1 MVIFEYEKIFY
12 TIILSFFLTNFSYAK
27 TLNWKF
33 EKTSQEN
40 ELINCINIVD
50 VKSKRSIFESM
61 SNMGLTNET
70 PFVVRLQ
77 NNCSQQILGSYDI
90 KFLDKDGFEVESWF
104 SDFKL
109 PRKGIQKQTFT
120 VLLGPIK
127 WSKIKKNR
135 ETLLEFRFDVP
146 LDKELSKEIEALKK
160 IIYGNN

>member
-1 MVIFEYEKIFY
+1 MYRIFY
-12 TIILSFFLTNFSYAK
+12 ALVISLFFTNFSYAK

-50 VKSKRSIFESM
+50 IKSKRSIFESM

-77 NNCSQQILGSYDI
+77 NNCSEQILGSYDI

>member
-1 MVIFEYEKIFY
+1 MKKIFY
-12 TIILSFFLTNFSYAK
+12 TIILSLFLTNFSYAK

-77 NNCSQQILGSYDI
+77 NNCSEQIIGSYDI

>member
-1 MVIFEYEKIFY
+1 MKKIFY

-109 PRKGIQKQTFT
+109 PRKGIQKQTFK

-135 ETLLEFRFDVP
+135 ETLLEFNFDIP
-146 LDKELSKEIEALKK
+146 LNKELSKEIEALKK
-160 IIYGNN
+160 LIYGNN

>member
-1 MVIFEYEKIFY
+1 MKKIFY
-12 TIILSFFLTNFSYAK
+12 TIILSIFLTNFSYAK

>member
-1 MVIFEYEKIFY
+1 MKKIFY

-77 NNCSQQILGSYDI
+77 NNCSEQIIGSYDI